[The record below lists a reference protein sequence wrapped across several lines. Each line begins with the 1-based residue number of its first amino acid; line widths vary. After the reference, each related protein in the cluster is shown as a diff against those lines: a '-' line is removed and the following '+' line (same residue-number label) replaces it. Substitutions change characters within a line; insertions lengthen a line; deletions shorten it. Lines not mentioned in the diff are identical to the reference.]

1 LRIYCHCLEADEVV
15 TMDGIPVTT
24 VARTLLDLA
33 VVLPPEQLE
42 RAVNEAEVQR
52 LLRPLQL
59 QRMLGR
65 YPRRHGTPAL
75 SAILDARDGI
85 TRSELE
91 AKFSRLIRSANL
103 PRPELN
109 RLVTAGAQ
117 PFECDCVW
125 RPQRL
130 IVELDG
136 RAFHVTAAAFER
148 DRARDRRLQ
157 AAGWTVVRVTWRQLR
172 EEPETVVADLRTLL
186 RRDSA
191 SRAVL

>member
-1 LRIYCHCLEADEVV
+1 MLARGVSRREIGHRIERRRLHVVQRGVYAVGHDVLSEQGKWMAAALCAGGAISHRTAGTAWEILSSPLLEVTAPRSRRRPGLRIYCHCLEADEVV

-75 SAILDARDGI
+75 SAILD
-85 TRSELE
+85 
-91 AKFSRLIRSANL
+91 
-103 PRPELN
+103 
-109 RLVTAGAQ
+109 
-117 PFECDCVW
+117 
-125 RPQRL
+125 
-130 IVELDG
+130 
-136 RAFHVTAAAFER
+136 
-148 DRARDRRLQ
+148 
-157 AAGWTVVRVTWRQLR
+157 
-172 EEPETVVADLRTLL
+172 DLRTVLG
-186 RRDSA
+186 RDSA